1 MTKVVGVRFKD
12 TGKTYYFDPK
22 GLEIKKGDLVVVE
35 TARGMECGVAQ
46 YAPKE
51 VAENEVTAPL
61 KPVLR
66 IATARDKQILEEN
79 KEKMEKAIRAEKLK
93 KEAISDLQSEQ
104 QPETYKSRIEACR
117 EAILET
123 GKAIFWQ
130 KCISRQPEK
139 NDKEVNQM
147 YEVQKKLY
155 VYLDSL
161 EDLKHY
167 AEKKKRID
175 AEIEKAEEEH
185 AREAALYAQKKKEDA
200 LRNAEMMG
208 VIFGAEMEAYLLAR
222 DFAEEIKED
231 PWLYCALT
239 DVDPWLVNIL

>member
-1 MTKVVGVRFKD
+1 MKEKLKAIREEAVSKI
-12 TGKTYYFDPK
+12 
-22 GLEIKKGDLVVVE
+22 LESENLDKLNEIRVAYLGKKGQLTEVLKGMKDVAPEDRPKVGQMVNE
-35 TARGMECGVAQ
+35 TRAAIEAV
-46 YAPKE
+46 
-51 VAENEVTAPL
+51 
-61 KPVLR
+61 
-66 IATARDKQILEEN
+66 LEEN

-185 AREAALYAQKKKEDA
+185 AREAALYAQQKKEDA
-200 LRNAEMMG
+200 LQNAEMMG

>member
-1 MTKVVGVRFKD
+1 ML
-12 TGKTYYFDPK
+12 Y
-22 GLEIKKGDLVVVE
+22 
-35 TARGMECGVAQ
+35 
-46 YAPKE
+46 
-51 VAENEVTAPL
+51 
-61 KPVLR
+61 
-66 IATARDKQILEEN
+66 
-79 KEKMEKAIRAEKLK
+79 AEKLK
-93 KEAISDLQSEQ
+93 KEAIDNLKSEQ
-104 QPETYKSRIEACR
+104 RPEAYPSRIEACR

-147 YEVQKKLY
+147 YEVQKELY

-175 AEIEKAEEEH
+175 AEIERAEEEH

-200 LRNAEMMG
+200 LRTAEMMG

>member
-1 MTKVVGVRFKD
+1 MEWRTQSAEGFAS
-12 TGKTYYFDPK
+12 DP
-22 GLEIKKGDLVVVE
+22 
-35 TARGMECGVAQ
+35 
-46 YAPKE
+46 YAVCRK
-51 VAENEVTAPL
+51 
-61 KPVLR
+61 
-66 IATARDKQILEEN
+66 
-79 KEKMEKAIRAEKLK
+79 AEKRS
-93 KEAISDLQSEQ
+93 ISDLQSEQ

-147 YEVQKKLY
+147 YEVQKELY

-185 AREAALYAQKKKEDA
+185 AREAALYAQQKKEDA

-231 PWLYCALT
+231 PCCIVPLQMSIHACEYTVGLQICARLHRT
-239 DVDPWLVNIL
+239 YRRRRMSMPYDFRDNRTNYEKEKEVREKRLSAYSEDIQKRTLEQSCD

>member
-147 YEVQKKLY
+147 YEVQKELY

-185 AREAALYAQKKKEDA
+185 AREAALYAQQKKEDA

>member
-1 MTKVVGVRFKD
+1 MQRGYFEN
-12 TGKTYYFDPK
+12 GKGNFLAKMYFQ
-22 GLEIKKGDLVVVE
+22 
-35 TARGMECGVAQ
+35 TAGE
-46 YAPKE
+46 
-51 VAENEVTAPL
+51 
-61 KPVLR
+61 
-66 IATARDKQILEEN
+66 
-79 KEKMEKAIRAEKLK
+79 
-93 KEAISDLQSEQ
+93 
-104 QPETYKSRIEACR
+104 
-117 EAILET
+117 
-123 GKAIFWQ
+123 
-130 KCISRQPEK
+130 

-147 YEVQKKLY
+147 YEVQKELY

>member
-1 MTKVVGVRFKD
+1 
-12 TGKTYYFDPK
+12 
-22 GLEIKKGDLVVVE
+22 
-35 TARGMECGVAQ
+35 MEKNH
-46 YAPKE
+46 PE
-51 VAENEVTAPL
+51 VACKYYEIAANRQYIPAMLKLALLYDKEDTLFEQLFWMDRLVWNGEHSPL
-61 KPVLR
+61 KDLPR
-66 IATARDKQILEEN
+66 IHMLY
-79 KEKMEKAIRAEKLK
+79 AEKLK
-93 KEAISDLQSEQ
+93 KEAIDNLKSEQ
-104 QPETYKSRIEACR
+104 RPEAYPSRIEACR

-147 YEVQKKLY
+147 YEVQKELY

-231 PWLYCALT
+231 PWLYCALA

>member
-1 MTKVVGVRFKD
+1 ML
-12 TGKTYYFDPK
+12 Y
-22 GLEIKKGDLVVVE
+22 
-35 TARGMECGVAQ
+35 
-46 YAPKE
+46 
-51 VAENEVTAPL
+51 
-61 KPVLR
+61 
-66 IATARDKQILEEN
+66 
-79 KEKMEKAIRAEKLK
+79 AEKLK
-93 KEAISDLQSEQ
+93 KEASSDLQSEQ

-130 KCISRQPEK
+130 KCVSRQPKK

-147 YEVQKKLY
+147 YEVQKELY

-185 AREAALYAQKKKEDA
+185 AREAALYAQQKKEDV